1 MIQPDDS
8 AQKPSRCRHESRKR
22 VIVVGEEEK
31 DDDDEAEDSEDL
43 FPLFMRISTDCS
55 QISFRWID
63 LQWELV

>member
-8 AQKPSRCRHESRKR
+8 AEMPGKCRHESRKR
-22 VIVVGEEEK
+22 VVVVEK
-31 DDDDEAEDSEDL
+31 EDDKDEASESEDL

-55 QISFRWID
+55 QISFGWID